1 MTFYEKI
8 LQELE
13 HAPQSLSTVYDYAF
27 RFQNE
32 ALFEWDE
39 NGIIHSI
46 TYGAAKM
53 RIEAA
58 SAALAVLLADY
69 PKGSPVGI
77 YLPNGIDWVISFW
90 SILRSGYRPLLL
102 NTNAPV
108 DAVESCL
115 LESGAHYLLS
125 EK

>member
-8 LQELE
+8 LLELE

-46 TYGAAKM
+46 TYGAAKT
-53 RIEAA
+53 RRESA

-77 YLPNGIDWVISFW
+77 YLPNGIDWVMI
-90 SILRSGYRPLLL
+90 
-102 NTNAPV
+102 
-108 DAVESCL
+108 
-115 LESGAHYLLS
+115 
-125 EK
+125 